1 MPGPAELAGRC
12 RLGLAALLL
21 VLVAAA
27 ALPAGAEE
35 SDAARA
41 ARWAAFATEAQ
52 DRITAA
58 DTPTETLEAIRVQLV
73 EQRGEALALEQ
84 AKQPAVDELNKRI
97 QAIGPPP
104 AEGAQEAPEVA
115 DLRRDLQQQL
125 TTAQAPVQTAQ
136 EAAQR
141 ADTQIAA
148 IDRVIRARFSAELL
162 SRGASPLAPST
173 WLTTFEELQSR
184 LADYRGALN
193 DELTRPDTSA
203 QARRQIPT
211 TLLLIIAGLVLAFMV
226 RRWLIEWL
234 ERRLERT
241 TNHRTIAWLVAL
253 RNVARLV
260 VPTVGAGLLFA
271 AFDPS
276 GLLARTDQGRFFSI
290 PPFVMILI
298 GTGWLN
304 GSLIAPKHKA
314 FRLVPL
320 EDDEARQAARTT
332 WVLGLAVSFS
342 YLFAGLALRWDLS
355 TTTQS
360 AMQVPL
366 VLLGALALWRG
377 AQLMHVAQ
385 RRMAAAVHGDSSDAP
400 GTMIALRFLFILV
413 RVIRATAV
421 AAPALAAL
429 GFLPLASFLVFR
441 TALALGLFGGTRVVF
456 DLLNKSAQV
465 LLASPTKDARDDG
478 GLIPV
483 VVAALIGLAALPLLA
498 MILGARA
505 SDIADFWRGMREGVT
520 FGGIRLSATAVV
532 TLILVFALGSG
543 LTRLFQSLLR
553 STVLPRTKLDA
564 GGRNALLAGVG
575 YLGFA
580 ASAIAAVSAAG
591 LDLSNLAIVA
601 GALSVG
607 IGFGMQNIVSNFV
620 SGVILLV
627 ERPVKE
633 GDWIEVGGFSGYVR
647 GIKVRSTEIETFDR
661 AIVILPNSDLIAGTV
676 LNRTHRGLSGRL
688 QVPVSVTYD
697 ADPKKVEEILIAIA
711 EEQPL
716 VLQEPSPR
724 VLFMQLGA
732 DSMDFELR
740 CWLRDVNFSL
750 SVRSDM
756 NFEIIDRFA
765 KAGIRIQYYGR
776 DLPPSPPSAPE
787 LPPEPEAVAL
797 LRAKQERGAV

>member
-1 MPGPAELAGRC
+1 MPGPAELARRC

-21 VLVAAA
+21 ALAAVTA
-27 ALPAGAEE
+27 VPVGAEE

-52 DRITAA
+52 DRIAA
-58 DTPTETLEAIRVQLV
+58 PDTPTETLEAIRAQLV
-73 EQRGEALALEQ
+73 VQRGEALELEQ

-97 QAIGPPP
+97 AALGPPP

-115 DLRRDLQQQL
+115 SLRRDLQQQL
-125 TTAQAPVQTAQ
+125 TNAQAPVQTAQ

-173 WLTTFEELQSR
+173 WLATVEEIRSR
-184 LADYRGALN
+184 LVDYRGALS
-193 DELTRPDTSA
+193 DELTRPETSA
-203 QARRQIPT
+203 QARRQIPV

-226 RRWLIEWL
+226 RRWLTEWL
-234 ERRLERT
+234 EQRLERT
-241 TNHRTIAWLVAL
+241 KDRRSIAWLVAL

-276 GLLARTDQGRFFSI
+276 GLLARTDEGRFFAI
-290 PPFVMILI
+290 PPFVLILI

-304 GSLIAPKHKA
+304 GSLIAPTHKA

-320 EDDEARQAARTT
+320 EDDEARRAVRTG
-332 WVLGLAVSFS
+332 WALGFAVSLS

-360 AMQVPL
+360 AMQFPL
-366 VLLGALALWRG
+366 VLLGALALWRV
-377 AQLMHVAQ
+377 AKLMQVAQ
-385 RRMAAAVHGDSSDAP
+385 RRMAAAVHGNRSDAP
-400 GTMIALRFLFILV
+400 GTMIALRLLFVLV
-413 RVIRATAV
+413 RVIRAIAL
-421 AAPALAAL
+421 AAPALAVL
-429 GFLPLASFLVFR
+429 GFLPLAGFLVFR
-441 TALALGLFGGTRVVF
+441 MALALGLFGGARVVF

-465 LLASPTKDARDDG
+465 LLASPNRDARDDG

-483 VVAALIGLAALPLLA
+483 AVAAIVGLAALPLLA

-505 SDIADFWRGMREGVT
+505 SDIADFWRSMREGVT
-520 FGGIRLSATAVV
+520 LGGIRLSATAVL
-532 TLILVFALGSG
+532 TLIFVFGLGAG
-543 LTRLFQSLLR
+543 LTRLLQSLLR
-553 STVLPRTKLDA
+553 SMVLPRTKLDA

-580 ASAIAAVSAAG
+580 AAVIAAVSAAG

-633 GDWIEVGGFSGYVR
+633 GDWIEVGGFAGYVR

-676 LNRTHRGLSGRL
+676 LNRTHKGMAGRL
-688 QVPVSVTYD
+688 QVPVGVAYD
-697 ADPKKVEEILIAIA
+697 ADPRKVEAILLEIA
-711 EEQPL
+711 EENPL
-716 VLQEPSPR
+716 VLADPAPR
-724 VLFMQLGA
+724 VLFLDFGSDTMN
-732 DSMDFELR
+732 FELR
-740 CWLRDVNFSL
+740 CWLRDVNFTL

-756 NFEIIDRFA
+756 NFEILERFQQ
-765 KAGIRIQYYGR
+765 AGIRIPFYGR
-776 DLPPSPPSAPE
+776 DAKPGPPPDPTRIIIERPPKPT
-787 LPPEPEAVAL
+787 
-797 LRAKQERGAV
+797 